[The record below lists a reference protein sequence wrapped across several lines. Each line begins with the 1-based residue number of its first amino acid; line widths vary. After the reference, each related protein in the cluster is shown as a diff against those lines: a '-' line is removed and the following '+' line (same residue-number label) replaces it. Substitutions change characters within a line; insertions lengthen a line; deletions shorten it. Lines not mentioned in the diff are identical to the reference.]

1 MDAVSFLATSVRRE
15 RERAA
20 LTLTELAKRA
30 GVAKSTLSQLESGV
44 GNPSVETV
52 WALSNALNVP
62 FSRLVDPTPVRV
74 EVIRFGEGTTARSE
88 HSDYAATLLS
98 AAPPGTRRD
107 LYLLVAEPGPEKHS
121 EPHLPGTIEHLVI
134 TQGRARVGPVGAA
147 VELSPGDYISY
158 SGDEPH
164 VFIALEPRTRALLVS
179 EHR

>member
-1 MDAVSFLATSVRRE
+1 MDAVRFLATSVRRE
-15 RERAA
+15 RERAGI
-20 LTLTELAKRA
+20 TLTELARRA
-30 GVAKSTLSQLESGV
+30 DVAKSTLSQLESGV

-52 WALSNALNVP
+52 WALSNALGVP

-107 LYLLVAEPGPEKHS
+107 LYQLVAEPGPEKHS
-121 EPHLPGTIEHLVI
+121 EPHLPGTVEHLVV
-134 TQGRARVGPVGAA
+134 TQGRARVGPVDAD
-147 VELSPGDYISY
+147 VELGPGDYVSY
-158 SGDEPH
+158 PGDQPH
-164 VFIALEPRTRALLVS
+164 VFIALEPDTRAVLVS